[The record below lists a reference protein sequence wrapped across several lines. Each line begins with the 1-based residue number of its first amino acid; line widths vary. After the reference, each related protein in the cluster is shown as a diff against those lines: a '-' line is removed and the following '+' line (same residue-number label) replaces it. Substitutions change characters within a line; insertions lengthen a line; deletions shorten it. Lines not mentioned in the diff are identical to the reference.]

1 MECIHAN
8 NRLLGDDAGVS
19 GQECLTHT
27 SPLTGRE
34 VGVLGA
40 LRAALPAALLVAG
53 LIAACGT
60 AGSSGAGHG
69 VVPAAPASAPL
80 GGSAPLGTVDP
91 LGAAATGVVVDP
103 RTRTVVVAL
112 VDPPRL
118 WLRTLDG
125 AAPPRQVLL
134 PGPAADLVLAAEGG
148 PLLVPV
154 TAPGSLI
161 RVPLDG
167 GAPSR
172 TDLGGSARD
181 AVAVGGVIVVALGD
195 RLAVLDGNR
204 PRTTIPGFVDA
215 ARLVPAGSPDGLPH
229 RPPDA
234 TMNVPK
240 VGVLDLGRT
249 AVSVVNLSSG
259 ETSAALRAGNGA
271 AGAVADRF
279 GRMLVTDVR
288 DGELLAFAGD
298 PPVLRQRFPLPGAPY
313 GLAYDGRRD
322 LAWVTLTARNE
333 VVGLDVAG
341 GEPVIVHRFPTV
353 HQPDAVAVD
362 PVSGRVYVVSASGAG
377 LQVIDPEG
385 VVQ

>member
-1 MECIHAN
+1 M
-8 NRLLGDDAGVS
+8 LDP
-19 GQECLTHT
+19 T
-27 SPLTGRE
+27 SPLTGKE
-34 VGVLGA
+34 IGVLGA
-40 LRAALPAALLVAG
+40 VRAALPAALLVAG
-53 LIAACGT
+53 LLTACAT
-60 AGSSGAGHG
+60 TGSARQG
-69 VVPAAPASAPL
+69 VVPATPASAPL
-80 GGSAPLGTVDP
+80 GGPAPVGTVDP
-91 LGAAATGVVVDP
+91 LGVAATGVVVDP
-103 RTRTVVVAL
+103 RTRTLAVAL

-118 WLRTLDG
+118 LLRTLDG
-125 AAPPRQVLL
+125 ATAPRQVPL

-167 GAPSR
+167 GAPER
-172 TDLGGSARD
+172 TDLGGSARG
-181 AVAVGGVIVVALGD
+181 ATTVGGVTVVALGD
-195 RLAVLDGNR
+195 RLAVLDGTWLR
-204 PRTTIPGFVDA
+204 STIPGFLDA
-215 ARLVPAGSPDGLPH
+215 TRMVPTG
-229 RPPDA
+229 PPDA
-234 TMNVPK
+234 TK
-240 VGVLDLGRT
+240 VGVLDRGRT
-249 AVSVVNLSSG
+249 AVSVVDLSSG
-259 ETSAALRAGNGA
+259 ATSAALRAGNGA

-341 GEPVIVHRFPTV
+341 GEPVVVYRFPTV

-377 LQVIDPEG
+377 LQVIDPEW